1 MRTTKVVENSRND
14 NVDTIAKSITNPM
27 IEDILPTQDEDM
39 SDIPGIQVSMATI
52 VVDSSPLE
60 EQQKLS
66 DDNISNV
73 SKKQQDTQS
82 TELTEV
88 SATNERSNVP
98 IVIDLTNDTD
108 DDSEDNDVKTIR
120 NSSRSQSLRNV
131 QITQRPV
138 IMHQNISQQL
148 SEQNSE
154 KAINYQTAQVLPTIN
169 RTISSIEVPSA
180 QQFQQLSIPLVH
192 NASGPI
198 RDNVQIMNILNTSSG
213 NYKSVPPPSTFTT
226 PNDDTLAVKLLNKE
240 EVQQGIKRSHMS
252 SYSHGDYYRDNYG
265 RNFKRVAYD
274 SGPSRSEY
282 ESNVANGNGS
292 NDSGSRYGLGSE
304 EHSSYHVAKT
314 IIIHKMLTS
323 EIILLKFTFADFSY
337 FYV

>member
-198 RDNVQIMNILNTSSG
+198 RDNVQIMNILNTSS
-213 NYKSVPPPSTFTT
+213 
-226 PNDDTLAVKLLNKE
+226 

-304 EHSSYHVAKT
+304 EHSSYHGS
-314 IIIHKMLTS
+314 HY
-323 EIILLKFTFADFSY
+323 EHFSRQK
-337 FYV
+337 